1 MKIEPHRA
9 PLAEA
14 AAHQD
19 DSTAEFEAGTVQTVH
34 RRTTVTVERETL
46 SILMRQPVA
55 EPVAEPSAQPA
66 DAETVLEKPEIA
78 GKNLPAALPALQNEL
93 SGGKP

>member
-1 MKIEPHRA
+1 MKIEPRRA

-19 DSTAEFEAGTVQTVH
+19 DSTPEFEAGTVPAVH

-46 SILMRQPVA
+46 SILMRRTRVA
-55 EPVAEPSAQPA
+55 PA
-66 DAETVLEKPEIA
+66 DEPAGADANPNSTEIEA
-78 GKNLPAALPALQNEL
+78 GREPK
-93 SGGKP
+93 

>member
-1 MKIEPHRA
+1 MKIEPRRA
-9 PLAEA
+9 PLEEA

-19 DSTAEFEAGTVQTVH
+19 DSTPEFEARAGHTVH

-46 SILMRQPVA
+46 SILIRRPVA
-55 EPVAEPSAQPA
+55 EPMANPA
-66 DAETVLEKPEIA
+66 DQLAEGEIVSTETLS
-78 GKNLPAALPALQNEL
+78 GTPDKSPPALRNEL

>member
-1 MKIEPHRA
+1 MKIEPRRA

-19 DSTAEFEAGTVQTVH
+19 DSTPEFEAGTGPTVH

-46 SILMRQPVA
+46 SILMRRPIVA
-55 EPVAEPSAQPA
+55 PA
-66 DAETVLEKPEIA
+66 DELAGADSNPNPTEIEAGRKP
-78 GKNLPAALPALQNEL
+78 K
-93 SGGKP
+93 